1 MSQNLSQKSKNSE
14 ERMNKKQQ
22 EIEKE
27 KYKAMFCNPNW
38 DYETLEAADKVID
51 RIGKEYLKL
60 KTYPNQIEIVT
71 SEQMID
77 AYSLIGLP
85 TSYPHWKF
93 GKDFVMNQQNYS
105 KGRMGLS
112 YEMVINS
119 NPCISYNMENNST
132 CMMLL
137 VIAHACQ
144 GHNAFFANNYM
155 FLDWTSADSIVD
167 YMVFARDYILKCEE
181 EHGHDAVERVLDAC
195 HALMNHG
202 VDRFKKPSRRSARE
216 ENERLKS
223 LTNIRQENVNEL
235 WRTLPPEPEKKEQ
248 APKKKYPVEPEENIL
263 YFIEKNSPTLPP
275 WQREIVRIVRKVSQ
289 YFYPQGATK
298 VMNEGFASFSHYHII
313 NKLYDEGYVDDG
325 FMLEF
330 IKSHSGVLYQPE
342 YNSKYFSGLNPY
354 TLGFNIFMDIKR
366 MCQEP
371 TEEDKEWFPYLV
383 GKDWLEEVHYAMENF
398 RDDSFILQ
406 YLSPKVI
413 RDMKLFSIADHEQE
427 KEYSIS
433 AIHNDRG
440 YKRVR
445 EKLSQQYERAH
456 YVPDIQVTEVDTHA
470 TNTLTLTH
478 QIYQE
483 RKLDPEETRK
493 TLEQIRY
500 LWGFPV
506 ELKSK
511 NKLGVNE
518 QSFECK

>member
-1 MSQNLSQKSKNSE
+1 MTQ
-14 ERMNKKQQ
+14 
-22 EIEKE
+22 KE

-38 DYETLEAADKVID
+38 DYDTLEAADEVID

-71 SEQMID
+71 SEQMLD

-93 GKDFVMNQQNYS
+93 GKDFVINQNNYS

-167 YMVFARDYILKCEE
+167 YMVFARDYIMKCEE
-181 EHGHDAVERVLDAC
+181 EWGPEEVERVLDAC

-202 VDRFKKPSRRSARE
+202 VDRYKKPTKRSAKE
-216 ENERLKS
+216 EMERLKK
-223 LTNIRQENVNEL
+223 LTTIKRENYNEL
-235 WRTLPPEPEKKEQ
+235 WKTLPTQESPDHPLHKSKKF
-248 APKKKYPVEPEENIL
+248 PIEPEENIL
-263 YFIEKNSPTLPP
+263 YFIEKFAPNLPT
-275 WQREIVRIVRKVSQ
+275 WKREIVRIVRKVAQ
-289 YFYPQGATK
+289 YYYPQGATK
-298 VMNEGFASFSHYHII
+298 VMNEGFASFVHYHII
-313 NKLYDEGYVDDG
+313 NKLYDEGYVNDG

-366 MCQEP
+366 MCLDP
-371 TEEDKEWFPYLV
+371 TPEDRLWFPDLI
-383 GKDWLEEVHYAMENF
+383 GKDWLEQVHFVMENF

-406 YLSPKVI
+406 YLSPKVM
-413 RDMKLFSIADHEQE
+413 RDMKLFAITDDENK
-427 KEYSIS
+427 KEYLIN
-433 AIHNDRG
+433 AIHNERG
-440 YKRVR
+440 YKKVR
-445 EKLSQQYERAH
+445 EQLSQQYDRIN
-456 YVPDIQVTEVDTHA
+456 YVPNIQVTNVDIHA
-470 TNTLTLTH
+470 TNKLTLTH
-478 QIYQE
+478 VMHND
-483 RKLDPEETRK
+483 RKLDNEETRK

-506 ELKSK
+506 EIHSK

-518 QSFECK
+518 QTFECK

>member
-1 MSQNLSQKSKNSE
+1 
-14 ERMNKKQQ
+14 MNKKK
-22 EIEKE
+22 KE
-27 KYKAMFCNPNW
+27 QYKAMFCNPNW
-38 DYETLEAADKVID
+38 DYETLEAADEVID

-93 GKDFVMNQQNYS
+93 GKDFVMNQHNYS

-167 YMVFARDYILKCEE
+167 YMVFARDYILKCEDEYGPE
-181 EHGHDAVERVLDAC
+181 EVERVLDAC

-202 VDRFKKPSRRSARE
+202 VDRFKKPSKRSARQ
-216 ENERLKS
+216 ENERLRK
-223 LTNIRQENVNEL
+223 LTHIKQENVNEL
-235 WRTLPPEPEKKEQ
+235 WRTLPSEPETGEPG
-248 APKKKYPVEPEENIL
+248 PKKNKKFPPEPEENIL
-263 YFIEKNSPTLPP
+263 YFIEKNAPTLPP
-275 WQREIVRIVRKVSQ
+275 WKREIVRIVRKVSQ

-298 VMNEGFASFSHYHII
+298 VMNEGFASFTHYHII
-313 NKLYDEGYVDDG
+313 NKLYDEGFVNDG

-366 MCQEP
+366 MCQKP
-371 TEEDKEWFPYLV
+371 TEEDRQWFPYLV
-383 GKDWLEEVHYAMENF
+383 GKDWLEELHYAMENF

-413 RDMKLFSIADHEQE
+413 RDMKLFSIADNEHE
-427 KEYSIS
+427 KEFHIS
-433 AIHNDRG
+433 AIHNERG

-445 EKLSQQYERAH
+445 EQLSRQYERSY
-456 YVPDIQVTEVDTHA
+456 YVPDIQVTGVDIHA
-470 TNTLTLTH
+470 TNKLTLTH
-478 QIYQE
+478 YIHNE
-483 RKLDPEETRK
+483 RKLDPKEARK

-506 ELKSK
+506 ELQSR

-518 QSFECK
+518 QSFERS

>member
-1 MSQNLSQKSKNSE
+1 MNQNQKD
-14 ERMNKKQQ
+14 
-22 EIEKE
+22 

-38 DYETLEAADKVID
+38 DYQTLESADMVID
-51 RIGKEYLKL
+51 KIGKEHLKL

-71 SEQMID
+71 SEQMLD
-77 AYSLIGLP
+77 AYSLVGLP

-93 GKDFVMNQQNYS
+93 GKDFVINQSNYS

-181 EHGHDAVERVLDAC
+181 AYGSDEVERVLDAC

-202 VDRFKKPSRRSARE
+202 IDRYKKPSKRSAAE
-216 ENERLKS
+216 ENERMKK
-223 LTNIRQENVNEL
+223 LTSIKHENYNEL
-235 WRTLPPEPEKKEQ
+235 WKTLPTTAEVGENATKKG
-248 APKKKYPVEPEENIL
+248 KKFPQEPEENLL
-263 YFIEKNSPTLPP
+263 YFIEKFAPTLPV
-275 WQREIVRIVRKVSQ
+275 WKREIVRIVRKVAQ
-289 YFYPQGATK
+289 YYYPQGATK
-298 VMNEGFASFSHYHII
+298 VMNEGFASFTHYHII
-313 NKLYDEGYVDDG
+313 NKLYDEGYVNDG

-330 IKSHSGVLYQPE
+330 IKSHSSVLYQPA
-342 YNSKYFSGLNPY
+342 YSSKFFSGLNPY

-366 MCQEP
+366 ICQNP
-371 TEEDKEWFPYLV
+371 TPEDRLWFPELI
-383 GKDWLEEVHYAMENF
+383 GKDWLTEVHYAMENF

-413 RDMKLFSIADHEQE
+413 RDMKLFAITDDEHK
-427 KEYSIS
+427 KEYMIN
-433 AIHNDRG
+433 AIHNERG
-440 YKRVR
+440 YRKVR
-445 EKLSQQYERAH
+445 EQLSQQYDRIS
-456 YVPDIQVTEVDTHA
+456 YVPNIQVTGVDVHA
-470 TNTLTLTH
+470 TNRLTLTH
-478 QIYQE
+478 YIYND
-483 RKLDPEETRK
+483 RKLESENTKK

-506 ELKSK
+506 ELHSK

-518 QSFECK
+518 QTFEVK